1 MATPEIA
8 TKRIYEPAA
17 DEDGFRVLVDR
28 LWPRGVSKE
37 KAALNLWARDLA
49 PSDGL
54 RKWFRH
60 DPSRWAEFEERYRA
74 ELAGREEALKELV
87 ETAGDRPMTL
97 LYSARDE
104 KRNQALVLK
113 DVLEAL

>member
-1 MATPEIA
+1 MPEIA

-37 KAALNLWARDLA
+37 KAAIDLWARDLA
-49 PSDGL
+49 PSDDL

-74 ELAGREEALKELV
+74 ELAGREDALRELV
-87 ETAGDRPMTL
+87 EAAGHKPMTL

-104 KRNQALVLK
+104 ENNQALVLK
-113 DVLEAL
+113 AVLEAM